1 MVTSPTTRT
10 LALLRK
16 EGYTAVVAEK
26 FNSFIKIRI
35 DLFGW
40 IDVCAIHP
48 DKKGVLGVQTTS
60 GSNLAARI
68 TKAEA
73 LDSYKIWLKAGNSIE
88 FHGWRKLKNL
98 PGNRL
103 WDCDRRIVMLPKK
116 L

>member
-1 MVTSPTTRT
+1 MASKPTQRT

-16 EGYTAVVAEK
+16 EGYTVAIAEK
-26 FNSFIKIRI
+26 FNSYIKVRQ

-48 DKKGVLGVQTTS
+48 NKKGVLGVQTTS

-68 TKAEA
+68 KKAQA
-73 LDSYKIWLKAGNSIE
+73 LDSYKVWLQAGNTVE

-103 WDCDRRIVMLPKK
+103 WDCDRRVIPSLKK
-116 L
+116 P